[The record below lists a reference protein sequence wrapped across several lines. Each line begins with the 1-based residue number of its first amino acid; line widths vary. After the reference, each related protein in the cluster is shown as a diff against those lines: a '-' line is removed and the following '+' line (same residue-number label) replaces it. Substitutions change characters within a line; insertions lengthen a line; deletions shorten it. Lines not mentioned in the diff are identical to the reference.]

1 MSQKFKFFTV
11 SSLTDYV
18 IENEKKILHASILK
32 ADTFNKVQ
40 GIDIRTGIKTKEEI
54 NIIATTGE
62 FQADSTCAYNTSG
75 TTTFT
80 QRELTVASIAIM
92 QTFCPKE
99 LEAKYTQKLL
109 TAGDNKDFGSWFTE
123 FVTNNIVAQI
133 QANLEKALWQGD
145 SSQTYD
151 ANLKLI
157 TGWLK
162 IMDDAT
168 GVVDATASTM
178 NTSNVRTIFENI
190 YSNIPSAVLGN
201 GKPILSLCGWDT
213 FRTLQ
218 TKLTTDNLF
227 HYTGESN
234 NGTLMYPG
242 TNMKVVAIN
251 GLNSDN
257 HAALPAIKKNRVITL
272 NPDNL
277 IFGTDLQSEQD
288 KFEMW
293 YSQDD
298 RNIKMLTTF
307 KVGTQ
312 VAHPTEIVS
321 YQNA

>member
-1 MSQKFKFFTV
+1 MAQKFKFFTV

-18 IENEKKILHASILK
+18 IENEKKLLHASILQ

-40 GIDIRTGIKTKEEI
+40 GIDIRTGIKSSEQI

-62 FQADSTCAYNTSG
+62 FQADSSCAYNSSG
-75 TTTFT
+75 ATTFT
-80 QRELTVASIAIM
+80 QRQLTVASVAVM

-123 FVTNNIVAQI
+123 FVTNNIVLQI
-133 QANLEKALWQGD
+133 ASNLNKAIWQGD

-162 IMDDAT
+162 ILDDAT

-178 NTSNVRTIFENI
+178 SIANSRTIFENI
-190 YSNIPSAVLGN
+190 YSNVPSAVLGN
-201 GKPILSLCGWDT
+201 GKPLISLCGWDT
-213 FRTLQ
+213 FRMLQ
-218 TKLTTDNLF
+218 TKLTQDNLY
-227 HYTGESN
+227 HYTGESA
-234 NGTLMYPG
+234 NGTLAYPG
-242 TNMKVVAIN
+242 SNIKVVAIS

-272 NPDNL
+272 NPENL
-277 IFGTDLQSEQD
+277 IFGTDLQGEQD

-298 RNIKMLTTF
+298 RNVKSLTTF

-312 VAHPTEIVS
+312 IAHPTEVVS
-321 YQNA
+321 YQNS